1 MYHVADRCH
10 ICEQSFKKN
19 KKKCATITISGLRGV
34 QIFKMIAI
42 SEVQHVI
49 LVTSIFKNQSLL
61 PLFFTIYEDLM
72 DISSVSVLLK
82 VIAQNMERYVSFFIG
97 DLRFIDSFQFMI
109 NPLETLVNN
118 LAKDFY
124 ILNISITLLKMNKLP
139 NFFCE
144 KTYTVTIT

>member
-1 MYHVADRCH
+1 
-10 ICEQSFKKN
+10 
-19 KKKCATITISGLRGV
+19 
-34 QIFKMIAI
+34 
-42 SEVQHVI
+42 
-49 LVTSIFKNQSLL
+49 
-61 PLFFTIYEDLM
+61 
-72 DISSVSVLLK
+72 
-82 VIAQNMERYVSFFIG
+82 MERYVSFFIG

-144 KTYTVTIT
+144 KKYTVTIT